1 MKIDSTAVASM
12 AFVATVISSSSSSF
26 SLARAFTAQSSIT
39 TSRRFAA
46 ARSLV
51 AMASSASSSSETK
64 TATATADTSNN
75 PLLDISGLPKF
86 ASIEPKHLTPA
97 VQSVLADFEADLE
110 SLEAAVAK
118 TATAATYDDVL
129 PQVERL
135 SEKLGYVWGVA
146 GHLNGVKN
154 SDEFRAAYEENQP
167 KVVELSSKVSQS
179 KALYDALKSIE
190 ASWEKPAGSGDVI
203 DTENSFVQAQKMRA
217 VDLNL
222 RSMTLGGVGLEGE
235 DKKRFNEIKMRLA
248 ELSTKFSNN
257 VLDGM
262 YYMLCVQLKI

>member
-1 MKIDSTAVASM
+1 MHAETC
-12 AFVATVISSSSSSF
+12 SF
-26 SLARAFTAQSSIT
+26 TYHIVLYYLCIRSYPAAQPSIT
-39 TSRRFAA
+39 TSRRFA

-51 AMASSASSSSETK
+51 AMASSTSTSTSSETK
-64 TATATADTSNN
+64 AATETADTGNN
-75 PLLDISGLPKF
+75 PLLDTSGLPKF

-97 VQSVLADFEADLE
+97 VQSVLADFESDLE
-110 SLEAAVAK
+110 SLEATVAK
-118 TATAATYDDVL
+118 TATAASYDDVL

-154 SDEFRAAYEENQP
+154 SDELRAAYEENQP

-179 KALYDALKSIE
+179 KVLYDALKSIE
-190 ASWEKPAGSGDVI
+190 ASWEEPAASGSGDI
-203 DTENSFVQAQKMRA
+203 NTENMEDFVQAQKMRA

-222 RSMTLGGVGLEGE
+222 RSMTLGGVGLEGD
-235 DKKRFNEIKMRLA
+235 DKKRFNDIKMRLA

-257 VLDGM
+257 VLDGE
-262 YYMLCVQLKI
+262 